1 MVDAM
6 TPQGNRLLSLIQN
19 PESETFVVDL
29 VALLDEFNASITGT
43 LRNPFRVTLDENVQ
57 QSLPLVKPLLDLLSS
72 GTDVPYTQITR
83 TLSALLAPLPLET
96 IRSMGLYPVMQQGL
110 HSNVPDLQILA
121 LEQAQKMTE
130 MDDEMFSSLIEC
142 LGAEDAGVGRKAVDV
157 ITHVISFIINSDS
170 SYSPTTFSKR
180 HIFVLPKHQEHQCK
194 SLDSST

>member
-6 TPQGNRLLSLIQN
+6 SPQGDRLLSLIQN

-29 VALLDEFNASITGT
+29 VALLDKFNASVTGT

-72 GTDVPYTQITR
+72 GADVPYPQITR
-83 TLSALLAPLPLET
+83 TLSALLAPLPFET
-96 IRSMGLYPVMQQGL
+96 IRSMGLYPVMHEGL

-130 MDDEMFSSLIEC
+130 MDDGMVSSLIEC
-142 LGAEDAGVGRKAVDV
+142 LGAEDAGVGKKAVDV
-157 ITHVISFIINSDS
+157 ITNVFSFIINSDS

-180 HIFVLPKHQEHQCK
+180 PFFVLPKHQEHQCK
-194 SLDSST
+194 YLDS

>member
-72 GTDVPYTQITR
+72 GTDVPYPQITI
-83 TLSALLAPLPLET
+83 TLSALLAPLPFET

-130 MDDEMFSSLIEC
+130 MDDEMVSSLIEC

-180 HIFVLPKHQEHQCK
+180 PFFVLPKHQERQCK